1 MATMSTTREQDTQ
14 PAGEASLLVCLP
26 AMALEANGSIVKAL
40 AEAFAETPTTV
51 ALPDA
56 SAETLRE
63 LAEGMTVQNLKLVPY
78 VPAAQSKSSWTLTA
92 ADFLNAQ
99 ELMQAHPATTMLLL
113 GAEAQTLEAS
123 GLRALYREAVTTSAD
138 LVTAKY
144 AQAPRAGLVNSA
156 VLYPISRALFG
167 GASRFPLAIDLCISA
182 RMVERLA
189 MAAQRSTAA
198 NLPDALLWPV
208 AEAAAAGYITGQAEV
223 GTRSLPQP
231 ATADLNAMLAQVV
244 GSLFADVE
252 AKASI
257 WQRVRV
263 APALRPGATAN
274 TSYTAAMDE
283 IHSMIEAFRLA
294 YSNLLEVWALVL
306 PPQSLLGLK
315 RLAAAPPES
324 FAMPDSL
331 WARIVYDFLL
341 AYRLRTLNRNHL
353 LGALTPLYLAW
364 VASHLI
370 QTGES
375 VDPERHIQLVAA
387 AFEVDKPYMVSRWRW
402 PDRFNP

>member
-1 MATMSTTREQDTQ
+1 MSAAHGQDTAA
-14 PAGEASLLVCLP
+14 AGETSLLVCV
-26 AMALEANGSIVKAL
+26 SAL
-40 AEAFAETPTTV
+40 APESNGTFLNTLGEAFEAMPVTV

-63 LAEGMTVQNLKLVPY
+63 LADGMTHRNMKLVPY
-78 VPAAQSKSSWTLTA
+78 VPTAQSSSSWTLAA
-92 ADFLNAQ
+92 ADFLNAH
-99 ELMQAHPATTMLLL
+99 EVMRAHPAATMLLL
-113 GAEAQTLEAS
+113 GAEAQSLEVA
-123 GLRALYREAVTTSAD
+123 GLKSLYREAVTTSCD

-144 AQAPRAGLVNSA
+144 ALPPRAGLVNSA

-167 GASRFPLAIDLCISA
+167 ASSRFPLAIDLCLSA
-182 RMVERLA
+182 RMLERLA

-198 NLPDALLWPV
+198 NMPDTLLWPV
-208 AEAAAAGYITGQAEV
+208 AEAAAAGYSVGQAEV
-223 GTRSLPQP
+223 GTRPLPQP

-263 APALRPGATAN
+263 APAVRPVGLTN
-274 TSYTAAMDE
+274 TGSAAAMDE
-283 IHSMIEAFRLA
+283 IRSMIEAFRLA

-315 RLAAAPPES
+315 RLAAAPSES
-324 FAMPDSL
+324 FAMPDPL

-341 AYRLRTLNRNHL
+341 AYRLRTLNRSHL

-364 VASHLI
+364 VASHLLH
-370 QTGES
+370 TGEG

-387 AFEVDKPYMVSRWRW
+387 AFEADKPYMVSRWRW